1 MEVCVGKVKI
11 TIYVSIY
18 TGGTDQ
24 MDAPY
29 NTQGVPLSQLRK
41 LQLSEDDR
49 ALMNKVKTQ
58 GKHTVFVYLSIL
70 QSILHFICLGHKI
83 SSFIL
88 YQLQILVSF

>member
-1 MEVCVGKVKI
+1 
-11 TIYVSIY
+11 
-18 TGGTDQ
+18 

-58 GKHTVFVYLSIL
+58 GE
-70 QSILHFICLGHKI
+70 Q
-83 SSFIL
+83 
-88 YQLQILVSF
+88 